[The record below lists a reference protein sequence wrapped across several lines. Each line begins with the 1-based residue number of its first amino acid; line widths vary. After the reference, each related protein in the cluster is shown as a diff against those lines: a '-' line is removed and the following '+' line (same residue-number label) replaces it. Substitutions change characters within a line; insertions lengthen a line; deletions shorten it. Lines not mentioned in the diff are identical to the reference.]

1 MHNSTEMRCLEESS
15 SERQKA
21 EWWVPGAGGRGNG
34 GLLFSR
40 CGVSALEDEKILEGD
55 GDDGCTV

>member
-1 MHNSTEMRCLEESS
+1 MRCLEESS
-15 SERQKA
+15 SERQKS